1 MSKMVNKIT
10 TAYASE
16 IETISRLEPKYFLFQ
31 TILNNTKKRFKFIK
45 LGVISD
51 NIIRG
56 QSPKPDTY
64 RDKYEEGYVFIRTA
78 DVKKYQINFQTTVYL
93 DKETFESQ
101 KRNRIKGEDIL
112 ISVVGNYLGS
122 TSIIPKNIF
131 IGAFNDNSARIRIKD
146 NLVSPYYVSFFLNS
160 HFGQGLINSILTRTG
175 QKILSAGNVK
185 KLEIPIIED
194 KIIEEN
200 AKKIYDMEI
209 QSLNLLENAKKL
221 LYQKLGIDFS
231 KVEKKNFF
239 SVNLSDFSETDL
251 WTPTYSYPLYVNTVK
266 TIQKKWQTVPLG
278 EIATVLRGNEV
289 GSENYNKYLDK
300 KIDDIPFIR
309 TSDFVNYGLDQ
320 FPDFYIPKEI
330 YQELKQD
337 IKTGDVLFTKDG
349 KIGLAAMV
357 TQNDEAIIASGIVG
371 LRLKPEA
378 KKYNLTLSY
387 LFLILSLKETGYYS
401 AIRRTVIASTIPHLR
416 EQRLKEIEI
425 PILDKNSIDELTKLV
440 EEAFKLKDEKKLILN
455 ELRKKIDNNFEI
467 MDY

>member
-1 MSKMVNKIT
+1 MVNKIT

-16 IETISRLEPKYFLFQ
+16 IESISRLEPKYFLFQ

-45 LGVISD
+45 LGDISD

-93 DKETFESQ
+93 NKETFESQ

-122 TSIIPKNIF
+122 TSIIPKNIY

-160 HFGQGLINSILTRTG
+160 HFGQELINSVLTRTA

-194 KIIEEN
+194 KTIEEN
-200 AKKIYDMEI
+200 AKKIYDKEI

-231 KVEKKNFF
+231 KVKKRNFF

-251 WTPTYSYPLYVNTVK
+251 WTPAYSYPFYINILKIIQNK
-266 TIQKKWQTVPLG
+266 FPTIPIG
-278 EIATVLRGNEV
+278 EIAIVKKGDEV
-289 GSENYNKYLDK
+289 GSINYNKYLDK
-300 KIDDIPFIR
+300 KNSDIPFIR
-309 TSDFVNYGLDQ
+309 TSDLVNYEVDQ
-320 FPDFYIPKEI
+320 FPDYYIPDEI

-337 IKTGDVLFTKDG
+337 IKAGDILFTNDG
-349 KIGLAAMV
+349 KIGLAAML
-357 TQNDEAIIASGIVG
+357 TSQDKIILQSHVKR
-371 LRLKPEA
+371 LRLKKEA
-378 KKYNLTLSY
+378 IEKYNFTQEF
-387 LFLILSLKETGYYS
+387 LFLILTLKEI
-401 AIRRTVIASTIPHLR
+401 AIYQAERYTVIQSTIPTISNYILDF
-416 EQRLKEIEI
+416 EI
-425 PILDKNSIDELTKLV
+425 PILDKDSIEEITKLV
-440 EEAFKLKDEKKLILN
+440 KQAFKLKEEKKILLN
-455 ELRKKIDNNFEI
+455 EVRELIDNYFEI
-467 MDY
+467 